1 MQKGQ
6 SLIELLLTIALVSI
20 LFPALLTGFISTRNN
35 RAVRDQRQLATA
47 YLNEGQEA
55 IRVVRVNGWSNLSTG
70 TYHPIVSGSTWI
82 LMSGSELIDSNFTR
96 QIVIEDVNRDNNGN
110 IAQDGT
116 LDPSTKLITISVS
129 WGSPF
134 PNSINAKSYL
144 TRHDGNTH
152 TDTTVVDFSGIKNG
166 TAVVATSGTN
176 VPGDG
181 QVQLATAGGGH
192 GGDWCA
198 PNLGLPSLLFP
209 QKTSTNAIYAI
220 PGQAFVGIGDPENKG
235 FGESFA
241 NVTIAQNY
249 PPTATTKYVYSSNP
263 VYGTFGEE
271 SYAYLAV
278 DDTSKQILILDTTH
292 IPFTTIG
299 SFTPPTTT
307 RASSVYVSGNTG
319 YMTAGNNLYNFD
331 LTSKS
336 GVRPVKDPD
345 GVLLAGTGIKV
356 AVIGNYAYVANST
369 TTSQLQVVDISNPT
383 NLRVV
388 GQTTVNNQVATD
400 LTVNQSG
407 TRVYL
412 VTQFAS
418 GQKAFFI
425 IDTTTKIGDQPIIG
439 SFDTQGMSPHGVAIA
454 SVNRVIVVGLGG
466 QQYEVL
472 NISQETSPSRC
483 GGLNIASGIY
493 GIATILQPNGDAYSY
508 IITGDISG
516 QFKLILGGNG
526 NQFAST
532 GSFVSS
538 TFDAASSSAFN
549 NFAANVA
556 QPFQTTIQMQ
566 VAVSLPFNNS
576 CNGLTFNYVGPDL
589 TSSTFF
595 TPVVSSISGTI
606 SFQASGSYQN
616 PGRCFSYKTYFNTS
630 DTTQSPVLYDMT
642 VNYSP

>member
-6 SLIELLLTIALVSI
+6 SLIELILTIALVSI
-20 LFPALLTGFISTRNN
+20 LFPALLTGFVSTRNN
-35 RAVRDQRQLATA
+35 RAVRDQRQLATG
-47 YLNEGQEA
+47 YLNEAQEV
-55 IRVVRVNGWSNLSTG
+55 IRVIRANGWSNLSPG
-70 TYHPIVSGSTWI
+70 TYHAIVSGSTWI
-82 LMSGSELIDSNFTR
+82 LTSGPELIDNNFTR
-96 QIVIEDVNRDNNGN
+96 QIIIGDVKRDSNGN

-129 WGSPF
+129 WESPF
-134 PNSINAKSYL
+134 PNSVSATSYL

-152 TDTTVVDFSGIKNG
+152 TETTIADFSGIKNG
-166 TAVVATSGTN
+166 TAVIATSGTN

-181 QVQLATAGGGH
+181 QVQLAAGGGGH

-198 PNLGLPSLLFP
+198 PNLGLPSLSFP

-220 PGQAFVGIGDPENKG
+220 PGQAFVGIGDPANQG
-235 FGESFA
+235 FGQSFA
-241 NVTIAQNY
+241 NVTITQDY

-263 VYGTFGEE
+263 VYGTFGQE

-278 DDTSKQILILDTTH
+278 DDTSKQILILDTTSV
-292 IPFTTIG
+292 PFTTIG

-307 RASSVYVSGNTG
+307 RGSGIYVSGNTG
-319 YMTAGNNLYNFD
+319 YMTAGNKLYNFD

-336 GVRPVKDPD
+336 GVRPIKDAD

-356 AVIGNYAYVANST
+356 IVIGNYAYVANSA
-369 TTSQLQVVDISNPT
+369 TTSQLQIVDISNPT
-383 NLRVV
+383 NLTVV

-400 LTVNQSG
+400 LAVNQTG

-412 VTQFAS
+412 VTKFAS
-418 GQKAFFI
+418 GQKTFFI
-425 IDTTTKIGDQPIIG
+425 IDTTTKTGDQSIIS

-454 SVNRVIVVGLGG
+454 AGNRVIVVGLGG
-466 QQYEVL
+466 QQYQVL
-472 NISQETSPSRC
+472 NISQETSPVKC
-483 GGLNIASGIY
+483 GGLDIASGIY
-493 GIATILQPNGDAYSY
+493 GIATILQLNGDAYSY

-526 NQFAST
+526 NQFATT
-532 GSFVSS
+532 GNFVSS

-549 NFAANVA
+549 NFVASVA
-556 QPFQTTIQMQ
+556 QPSQTTIQIQ
-566 VAVSLPFNNS
+566 VAGAPPINNS

-589 TSSTFF
+589 TSGTFF

-606 SFQASGSYQN
+606 PFQASGSYQN
-616 PGRCFSYKTYFNTS
+616 PARCFSYKTYFNTS
-630 DTTQSPVLYDMT
+630 DVTQSPVLYDMT
-642 VNYSP
+642 ISYSP